1 MLISQAHRIWSF
13 EFSTHLRYPWPFLRL
28 PRPFS
33 VILLLPRDRLS
44 KFLIVHPS
52 FPTPGSSN
60 SSSYLPLPTFFPR
73 VVIALCYGQGQFHT
87 SLVTS

>member
-1 MLISQAHRIWSF
+1 MLISQTHRIWSY
-13 EFSTHLRYPWPFLRL
+13 EFSTHLGYPWPFLRL

-44 KFLIVHPS
+44 KFLVVHPS
-52 FPTPGSSN
+52 FPIAGSSN
-60 SSSYLPLPTFFPR
+60 SSSYLPLPTVFPR